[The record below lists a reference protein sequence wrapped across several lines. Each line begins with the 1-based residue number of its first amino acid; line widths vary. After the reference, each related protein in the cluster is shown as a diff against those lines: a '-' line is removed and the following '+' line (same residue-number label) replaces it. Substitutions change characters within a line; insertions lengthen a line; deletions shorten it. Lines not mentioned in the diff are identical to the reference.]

1 MMVMRLQHLLA
12 RVGYEPGPLDGK
24 WGKRTRRAV
33 MAAEKDVKLPAS
45 GALSGPLIASLEQ
58 RVSRQVGRVPRIDQD
73 QMLRIAATFPAAH
86 LIHLRAALIEIAA
99 TPLRAA
105 HFIAQLAHESDRFRA
120 LEEYASGADYEGRA
134 DLGNI
139 EQGDGVRYKGRGVI
153 QLTGRANYAEAGAYL
168 GLSLEGQP
176 GLAALPGVAYQT
188 AALYWL
194 SRNINADADADD
206 IRAVTRA
213 INGGTNGLKDR
224 KHHLRRAKEVLRV
237 NIT

>member
-1 MMVMRLQHLLA
+1 MMVLRLQHLLA
-12 RVGYEPGPLDGK
+12 RVGYEPGALDGQ

-33 MAAEKDVKLPAS
+33 LAAEQDVGLPKS

-58 RVSRQVGRVPRIDQD
+58 RVSRQVARVPRIDMD
-73 QMLRIAATFPAAH
+73 QMARISGTFPAAH

-105 HFIAQLAHESDRFRA
+105 HFVAQLAHESDRFKA
-120 LEEYASGADYEGRA
+120 MEEYASGAAYEGRA
-134 DLGNI
+134 DLGNT
-139 EQGDGVRYKGRGVI
+139 EPGDGIRYKGRGVI
-153 QLTGRANYAEAGAYL
+153 QLTGRANYSRAADYL
-168 GLSLEGQP
+168 GLSLVEQP

-188 AALYWL
+188 AAMYWL
-194 SRNINADADADD
+194 DRNINADADADD
-206 IRAVTRA
+206 LRAVTRR

-224 KHHLRRAKEVLRV
+224 EHHLRRTKEVLRV